1 MPSTSRPSTS
11 RPSTSRPSISRM
23 RLSLASVSLLAL
35 LTAACSQTSTTNASS
50 AASDSNATAAAATG
64 AKPAPFST
72 GTVKVALVRQSGA
85 GDFFE
90 QWGSGAKA
98 QAKALGID
106 LTVYDAQADNA
117 TEATDLSTAISSGV
131 SAIIVDH
138 GFAATVDPLINQAV
152 AKGIAVV
159 TFDVDSGNAKVVST
173 EQSDADLAQDVLDV
187 AKQQLGSGAKVGYV
201 NVAGYPALDARD
213 AVWQKV
219 RAAEGWSQ
227 EFKVGEVTDSTA
239 TDNVPLVGAA
249 LLQHS
254 DVSAVFA
261 PYDELAKA
269 TVVAVQ
275 NDKLVGKV
283 KVFGIDLSNADIQ
296 ILTEANSPW
305 VATAGTDPSSVG
317 AAVVRTTA
325 LQLAGQ
331 LGKTKVEFP
340 GVAITRDFLLSKKI
354 TNMDQLRA
362 AVPALNLGDISTANW
377 IPVVSH

>member
-1 MPSTSRPSTS
+1 M
-11 RPSTSRPSISRM
+11 PSISRA

-35 LTAACSQTSTTNASS
+35 LTAACSQSSTTNAGSG
-50 AASDSNATAAAATG
+50 AAANSNATAAAATG
-64 AKPAPFST
+64 AKPAPFNK

-152 AKGIAVV
+152 AKGIQVI
-159 TFDVDSGNAKVVST
+159 TFDVDSTNAKVVST
-173 EQSDADLAQDVLDV
+173 EQSDADLAQKVLAV
-187 AKQQLGSGAKVGYV
+187 AQQQLPSGAKVGYV

-213 AVWQKV
+213 TIWQQTKT
-219 RAAEGWSQ
+219 AQKWSQ

-275 NDKLVGKV
+275 NDNLVGKV

-331 LGKTKVEFP
+331 LGKTKVDFP

-354 TNMDQLRA
+354 ANMDQLRA

>member
-1 MPSTSRPSTS
+1 MTFSSPRTRLRRPS
-11 RPSTSRPSISRM
+11 RA
-23 RLSLASVSLLAL
+23 RLSVVSVSLLAL
-35 LTAACSQTSTTNASS
+35 LTAACSQSNSASSSGGSSSGGTNAS
-50 AASDSNATAAAATG
+50 AAAATG
-64 AKPAPFST
+64 AKPAPFSQ
-72 GTVKVALVRQSGA
+72 GTVKIALVRQSGA

-90 QWGSGAKA
+90 QWGSGAQA

-117 TEATDLSTAISSGV
+117 KQATDLSTAISSGV

-152 AKGIAVV
+152 AKGIKVV
-159 TFDVDSGNAKVVST
+159 TFDVDSSNAKVVST
-173 EQSDADLAQDVLDV
+173 EQSDADLAKNVLDV
-187 AKQQLGSGAKVGYV
+187 AEQQLGKSAKVGYV

-213 AVWQKV
+213 TVWQQVKTG
-219 RAAEGWSQ
+219 EGWSQ

-254 DVSAVFA
+254 NVAAVFA

-275 NDKLVGKV
+275 NDNLAGKV
-283 KVFGIDLSNADIQ
+283 KVYGIDISNADIQ
-296 ILTEANSPW
+296 ILTENNSPW

-325 LQLAGQ
+325 LELAGQ
-331 LGKTKVEFP
+331 LGKTKVAFP
-340 GVAITRDFLLSKKI
+340 GVAITRQFLLDHKI
-354 TNMDQLRA
+354 KNMDQLRA
-362 AVPALNLGDISTANW
+362 AIPALNLGDISTANW
-377 IPVVSH
+377 MPVVSH